1 MLITSIISIIC
12 EKFNKL
18 IEKRTELAG
27 QLSRSLTLI
36 EHLKKYVQ
44 LNVFLNSSICPPY
57 PFFFLSLSCLNRSDG
72 LFLRIR
78 SEFEEVLGIR
88 GRTVF
93 LRDFR
98 ERSCGVKIFRCPL
111 PHRGRRDIVPIL
123 YYFTKTDSTDDCCQM
138 CAYSLH
144 RGFEIIIGKSYRC
157 ERTILP
163 VSRIFIPMFC

>member
-1 MLITSIISIIC
+1 MFGTVSSVSHFEIVC
-12 EKFNKL
+12 
-18 IEKRTELAG
+18 R
-27 QLSRSLTLI
+27 LTPSFCAI
-36 EHLKKYVQ
+36 PSYESPHSFWHGTGC
-44 LNVFLNSSICPPY
+44 FLNSSICPPY

-72 LFLRIR
+72 LFLLIR

-88 GRTVF
+88 DRTVF